1 MRLDLRVAQQFNKS
15 RSASADFIKRG
26 LVVVNGSVNV
36 KAAYEVNE
44 LDDVVLTLTK
54 TYVSRGGEKLASLLP
69 HCPFSVQGL
78 HALDVGSSTGGF
90 SECLLDH
97 GVQSLVC
104 VDVGKDQLHESLRNH
119 PKITLYEGV
128 SILDFHKQMSQTFD
142 LIVMDVSFTS
152 ILHVFDA
159 LTQFTHHGSWMILL
173 YKPQFEVGAKFLNKS
188 GVVKNPRQVK
198 QIQNQII
205 DSIKSKGYRFILS
218 KDSDIKGKEGNQ
230 ETFLVF
236 QKVEGV

>member
-1 MRLDLRVAQQFNKS
+1 MRLDLRVAQQFSKS

-26 LVVVNGSVNV
+26 LVLVNGNITV
-36 KAAYEVNE
+36 KPAYEVIE
-44 LDDVVLTLTK
+44 EDDIKLCLEK

-69 HCPFSVQGL
+69 FCPFSVAGL
-78 HALDVGSSTGGF
+78 HAIDVGSSTGGF
-90 SECLLDH
+90 SECLLDF
-97 GVQSLVC
+97 GVESLVC
-104 VDVGKDQLHESLRNH
+104 VDVGQNQLHESLRNH
-119 PKITLYEGV
+119 PKITLFEGV
-128 SILDFHKQMSQTFD
+128 SILDLHRHLDRTFD
-142 LIVMDVSFTS
+142 LLVMDVSFTS

-159 LTQFTHHGSWMILL
+159 LDHFVHHHAWLILL

-198 QIQNQII
+198 QVQDHII
-205 DSIKSKGYRFILS
+205 DVIKAKGFRFVLA
-218 KDSDIKGKEGNQ
+218 KDSKIKGKEGNQ